1 MIFLRGLPLWREAL
15 RGLAAILCNV
25 IYSIISLMFQV
36 FVTVAQA
43 NIFDEKT
50 LAPIYQRVTL
60 ILTIVMTFYITF
72 EFIKYIIQPDTMGDK
87 EKGVGNIAV
96 KIVIVIALIAM
107 VPKIFSLA
115 YNLQGRIINQNV
127 IGKVILGS
135 TDQDYNK
142 LGYEFSTD
150 MLGEFYKIGECRNSS
165 SKCQSTG
172 TKYDEN
178 IDKIKTTGVV
188 NILPGINDSENE
200 DQGGIFENETPA
212 IDFNGF
218 MAIIVGGLI
227 VYILVLYSIDLGV
240 RYAQLLYLQ
249 VIAPIAIMGYLLP
262 KKDGIFQKW
271 TKQCF
276 TTYLDL
282 FIRLSVIYFVLLLID
297 MIGNNKT
304 SIFAGIPGTNGAIE
318 TFAYIAIVLGL
329 LLFAQRAPKLLQE
342 LFPSSGAA
350 GIGMGLKAG
359 DRVAPLAA
367 RGIGA
372 ALASTRVVGA
382 VGRRMASAAI
392 RNRKNGQHSRLTKA
406 GQEEERQRRRNREK
420 ARNLA
425 GMAEATDELNEAE
438 NNLMSAN
445 RRLNE
450 AKKRGAS
457 KEEIAKLEGD
467 RDAALERYKK
477 ANSEFT
483 DNDIYKQDLNN
494 FKQAGLNLR
503 NANAELEAARR
514 SGDANRI
521 ANAQMAVEKAKSDFN
536 KANQNMDQYRRE
548 TAESARN
555 RLEENK
561 QRAEATPE
569 YGAMTR
575 TQEYSDY
582 ARTQEQL
589 NGAKER
595 LKEAEKT
602 GNQEIISRAQAEL
615 EKASEENKSAREKL
629 NSTKEYSDYRN
640 AYTKSSSEA
649 ELNDAYNS
657 VVKAQNEL
665 KDAQKSKDVNRIIEA
680 NKALT
685 AAESNYSAA
694 KEKHFEIDNNRTETA
709 SNFRSQAESTAEQV
723 VKDDNEAYI
732 SLAGAAA
739 SGVVGTVKNI
749 MTSGAKATKLEDIG
763 KKVKEGVQKDIK
775 EVQEINKYIDEGGAT
790 GIKGTINRTVQQIEK
805 NIGIETQYQRTILES
820 KAIEP
825 KIKNLEA
832 KSSLTKDIK
841 STADSAEDRLK
852 DKIDELKQSAEG
864 AVIET
869 GLMVRDQTT
878 GQMVKQT
885 ADISKGETLGDVHRK
900 YLGRATSAQAES
912 ESAAKSLQEFEAE
925 HAAELAS
932 IEGKDQATLSD
943 NELKMLGTRNQLRD
957 TANKKATDAANAKYA
972 ADQIQKNAARYQYT
986 SILEDMANGMNLDQV
1001 KAKGIYDAVAVE
1013 KVQDALDS
1021 LKVARQNPEIVADMK
1036 ERLKNNPQFFEA
1048 FMSGRITNFEMLDK
1062 IKTAAINAANA
1073 YDRSLKDLK
1082 EQKRSIET
1090 SNKTAAE
1097 KAANDFNGG
1106 GSGK

>member
-1 MIFLRGLPLWREAL
+1 MLILAMELWRRAL
-15 RGLAAILCNV
+15 RGLGAIICNW
-25 IYSIISLMFQV
+25 IYSLIAFLFQV

-43 NIFDEKT
+43 NIFDENT
-50 LAPIYQRVTL
+50 LGPIYQRITL

-72 EFIKYIIQPDTMGDK
+72 EFVKYIIQPDTMGDK
-87 EKGVGNIAV
+87 EKGIGNIGL
-96 KIVIVIALIAM
+96 KIIIVIVLIAM

-115 YNLQGRIINQNV
+115 YSLQGRILNQNV

-135 TDQDYNK
+135 AKQDYNQI
-142 LGYEFSTD
+142 GNEFSAD
-150 MLGEFYKIGECRNSS
+150 MLETFY
-165 SKCQSTG
+165 
-172 TKYDEN
+172 YVDE
-178 IDKIKTTGVV
+178 KVCGSCTTGGDRIQDIVKENLDNIRKDGNV
-188 NILPGINDSENE
+188 NILPGITEPND
-200 DQGGIFENETPA
+200 DLAIGQGDKPWIHFDGL
-212 IDFNGF
+212 
-218 MAIIVGGLI
+218 MAIAVGGLI
-227 VYILVLYSIDLGV
+227 VYILILYSIDLGL

-249 VIAPIAIMGYLLP
+249 VMAPIAIMGYLLP

-271 TKQCF
+271 TKQCL
-276 TTYLDL
+276 TTYLDV
-282 FIRLSVIYFVLLLID
+282 FIRLSLMYFALLLINL
-297 MIGNNKT
+297 IGKNRGDL
-304 SIFAGIPGTNGAIE
+304 FAGIPGTNGTVE
-318 TFAYIAIVLGL
+318 TFAYIAIILGL
-329 LLFAQRAPKLLQE
+329 LLFVQKAPKLLQD
-342 LFPSSGAA
+342 LLGQSSVA
-350 GIGMGLKAG
+350 GIGMGLKPG

-372 ALASTRVVGA
+372 ALASTHVVGA
-382 VGRRMASAAI
+382 VRRRMASAAI

-406 GQEEERQRRRNREK
+406 GQEQERQRRRNREK

-438 NNLMSAN
+438 NNLMNAN

-457 KEEIAKLEGD
+457 KEEIAKLEGE

-477 ANSEFT
+477 ANSRFT

-503 NANAELEAARR
+503 NANAELEAAR
-514 SGDANRI
+514 SDGSDPNRI
-521 ANAQMAVEKAKSDFN
+521 AKAEMAVEKAKAEFN

-561 QRAEATPE
+561 QRAEASPE
-569 YGAMTR
+569 YEAMTR

-582 ARTQEQL
+582 TRTQEQL
-589 NGAKER
+589 TGAKER

-602 GNQEIISRAQAEL
+602 GDQEIISRAQAEL

-649 ELNDAYNS
+649 ELNDAYNN

-709 SNFRSQAESTAEQV
+709 SNFRSQAESAAEQV

-732 SLAGAAA
+732 SLAGAAV

-925 HAAELAS
+925 HATELAL

-1082 EQKRSIET
+1082 EQKRSVET